1 MNRNEFPAG
10 WDEQRIRELIVHYES
25 QMDSEAAA
33 EHEDALAGENGTL
46 MKVPVALVPLVRE
59 LIARYESERGPR
71 K

>member
-1 MNRNEFPAG
+1 MKRNEFPAG

-25 QMDSEAAA
+25 QTDSEAAA
-33 EHEDALAGENGTL
+33 EHEEALAGESGTL

-59 LIARYESERGPR
+59 LIARYESEREPR